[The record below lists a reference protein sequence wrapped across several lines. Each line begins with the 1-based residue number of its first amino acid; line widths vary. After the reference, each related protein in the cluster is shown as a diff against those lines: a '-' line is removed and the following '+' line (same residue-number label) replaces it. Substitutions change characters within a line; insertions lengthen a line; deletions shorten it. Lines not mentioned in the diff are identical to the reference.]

1 MLRAKKGCHK
11 LWHIHAVEELDGVD
25 FAVGIFK
32 LEAKRFQHL
41 GFASRKRYL
50 PLWVLLVA

>member
-41 GFASRKRYL
+41 GFASRQRYL
-50 PLWVLLVA
+50 PRWVLLVA